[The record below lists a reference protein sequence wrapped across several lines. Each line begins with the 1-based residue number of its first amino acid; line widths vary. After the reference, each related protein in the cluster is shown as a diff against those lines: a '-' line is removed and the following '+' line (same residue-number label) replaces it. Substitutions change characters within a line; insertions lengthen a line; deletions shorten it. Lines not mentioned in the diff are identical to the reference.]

1 MSVNL
6 AVLAFFAVCFVGA
19 TVLVARRATRSES
32 TNKQLRSDGGLSAY
46 LPGRQ
51 TEFEHKPAGILR
63 WLTTV
68 DHKDIGILYILFGIA
83 AGTWGA
89 TDGMMIRAELFTAN
103 PTIWDP
109 QTYNAVFTMHG
120 LTMLFFFVTPV
131 FFGFANYFIPILLDA
146 EDMAFPRINAIA
158 FWLIPMAFLLARAGL
173 LTEVLGKML
182 LSFGIDIP
190 VLLILEPPSMGWTMY
205 VPLSTTLEN
214 PQMDLLLLGL
224 HLSGLATV
232 MGAINII
239 VTIFT
244 MRGEDVT
251 WSTLDIFSWTIL
263 TTSGIVLFAFPLL
276 GSALLML
283 LADRNLGTAFFTAEG
298 GPILWQHLFWFFG
311 HPEVYILVLPAFGL
325 VSYILPKFAGR
336 KLFGFKFIVY
346 STLAIGVLS
355 FGVWAHHLFATG
367 IDPRLRAAFMAVSI
381 AIAIPSAVKVF
392 NWITTL
398 WGGSI
403 RLTTPMIFSIGAVG
417 TFIIGGVTGVFLAS
431 IPVDLVLHDTYYVV
445 GHFHFIVVGIITFMA
460 FAAGYFWF
468 PLLTGRMY
476 DRRAAKVHAYITIVG
491 VFTTFT
497 PLLALGYLGLPRR
510 RAAYPAEFE
519 VLQQLATFGAVLLII
534 GLGIWALNMFQSWR
548 VGPKVE
554 DADVWNL
561 KETNQFTAEWQ
572 WFEGKLAD
580 NREASV
586 IDVGGSSGSTG
597 DPQTDGGSSVDDTSS
612 DCGGRD

>member
-1 MSVNL
+1 VPVDL
-6 AVLAFFAVCFVGA
+6 ALLAFFAVAFVGVAVLLARQA
-19 TVLVARRATRSES
+19 TASGSTDTRLV
-32 TNKQLRSDGGLSAY
+32 SDGGFSAW
-46 LPGRQ
+46 LPGQ
-51 TEFEHKPAGILR
+51 QSGFAHKPDGLLR

-89 TDGMMIRAELFTAN
+89 TDGMMMRAELFTAN

-190 VLLILEPPSMGWTMY
+190 VLLILEPPASGWTLY
-205 VPLSTTLEN
+205 APLSTTLQN

-244 MRGEDVT
+244 MRGERVT
-251 WSTLDIFSWTIL
+251 WSSLDIFSWTLL

-283 LADRNLGTAFFTAEG
+283 LADRNIGTAFFSAEG

-311 HPEVYILVLPAFGL
+311 HPEVYIHVLPAFGL

-336 KLFGFKFIVY
+336 QLFGFRFIVY

-355 FGVWAHHLFATG
+355 FGVWAHHMFATG
-367 IDPRLRAAFMAVSI
+367 IDPRLRAAFMAISI

-403 RLTTPMIFSIGAVG
+403 RLTAPMIFSIGSVG

-476 DRRAAKVHAYITIVG
+476 NQKVAKIHAYLTIVG

-534 GLGIWALNMFQSWR
+534 GLGIWALNMFQSFR
-548 VGPKVE
+548 VGPKVT

-561 KETNQFTAEWQ
+561 KETDQFSVEWR
-572 WFEGKLAD
+572 WFEQRLAD
-580 NREASV
+580 KREASSTAPA
-586 IDVGGSSGSTG
+586 DNSGDATR
-597 DPQTDGGSSVDDTSS
+597 DPHADGGSPGDGSQD
-612 DCGGRD
+612 

>member
-1 MSVNL
+1 MFAPLREWSTVP
-6 AVLAFFAVCFVGA
+6 VDLAFVALFAVGFVGSV
-19 TVLVARRATRSES
+19 VLLARRAATARATDSR
-32 TNKQLRSDGGLSAY
+32 LVSDGGFSAF
-46 LPGRQ
+46 LPGQQ
-51 TEFEHKPAGILR
+51 TGFAHKPDGLLR
-63 WLTTV
+63 WVTTV
-68 DHKDIGILYILFGIA
+68 DHKDIGILYILFGTA
-83 AGTWGA
+83 AGMWGA
-89 TDGMMIRAELFTAN
+89 TDGMMMRAELFTSTL
-103 PTIWDP
+103 TIWDAN
-109 QTYNAVFTMHG
+109 TYNAVFTMHG

-131 FFGFANYFIPILLDA
+131 FFGLANYFIPILLEAD
-146 EDMAFPRINAIA
+146 DMAFPRINAIA
-158 FWLIPMAFLLARAGL
+158 FWLLPLAFLLARAGL
-173 LTEVLGKML
+173 LTEVVGKLLLG
-182 LSFGIDIP
+182 FGIDIP
-190 VLLILEPPSMGWTMY
+190 VLLILEPPAMGWTMY

-239 VTIFT
+239 VTVFT
-244 MRGEDVT
+244 MRGERVT
-251 WSTLDIFSWTIL
+251 WSNLDIFSWTLL

-283 LADRNLGTAFFTAEG
+283 LADRNFGTAFFTADG

-336 KLFGFKFIVY
+336 KLFGFRFIVY

-355 FGVWAHHLFATG
+355 FGVWAHHMFATG
-367 IDPRLRAAFMAVSI
+367 IDPRLRVAFMAISI
-381 AIAIPSAVKVF
+381 AIAVPSAVKVF

-403 RLTTPMIFSIGAVG
+403 RLTAPMIFSIGAVG

-445 GHFHFIVVGIITFMA
+445 GHFHFIVVGTISFMA
-460 FAAGYFWF
+460 FAAGYYWF

-476 DRRAAKVHAYITIVG
+476 NQRVAKIHAYITIVG

-519 VLQQLATFGAVLLII
+519 VLQQLSTFGAVLLIL
-534 GLGIWALNMFQSWR
+534 GLGIWALNMFQSLR
-548 VGPKVE
+548 VGPKVT

-561 KETNQFTAEWQ
+561 KETDQFSAEWE
-572 WFEGKLAD
+572 WFEQRLAD
-580 NREASV
+580 REESSAS
-586 IDVGGSSGSTG
+586 GPTG
-597 DPQTDGGSSVDDTSS
+597 ETSPSDTRGTDTDSQ
-612 DCGGRD
+612 

>member
-1 MSVNL
+1 VPVDL
-6 AVLAFFAVCFVGA
+6 ALLAFFAVAFVGVAVLLARQA
-19 TVLVARRATRSES
+19 TASGSTDTRLV
-32 TNKQLRSDGGLSAY
+32 SDGGFSAW
-46 LPGRQ
+46 LPGQ
-51 TEFEHKPAGILR
+51 QSGFAHKPDGLLR

-89 TDGMMIRAELFTAN
+89 TDGMMMRAELFTAN

-190 VLLILEPPSMGWTMY
+190 VLLILEPPASGWTLY
-205 VPLSTTLEN
+205 APLSTTLQN

-244 MRGEDVT
+244 MRGERVT
-251 WSTLDIFSWTIL
+251 WSSLDIFSWTLL

-283 LADRNLGTAFFTAEG
+283 LADRNIGTAFFSAEG

-311 HPEVYILVLPAFGL
+311 HTEVYILVLPAFGL

-336 KLFGFKFIVY
+336 QLFGFRFIVY

-355 FGVWAHHLFATG
+355 FGVWAHHMFATG
-367 IDPRLRAAFMAVSI
+367 IDPRLRAAFMAISI

-403 RLTTPMIFSIGAVG
+403 RLTAPMIFSIGSVG

-476 DRRAAKVHAYITIVG
+476 NQKVAKIHAYLTIVG

-534 GLGIWALNMFQSWR
+534 GLGIWALNMFQSFR
-548 VGPKVE
+548 VGPKVT

-561 KETNQFTAEWQ
+561 KETDQFSVEWR
-572 WFEGKLAD
+572 WFEQRLAD
-580 NREASV
+580 KREASSTAPA
-586 IDVGGSSGSTG
+586 DNSGDATR
-597 DPQTDGGSSVDDTSS
+597 DPHADGGSPGDGSQD
-612 DCGGRD
+612 

>member
-1 MSVNL
+1 VFTGPREWSTVPVDL
-6 AVLAFFAVCFVGA
+6 ALLAFFAVAFVGVAVLLARQA
-19 TVLVARRATRSES
+19 TASGSTDTRLV
-32 TNKQLRSDGGLSAY
+32 SDGGFSAW
-46 LPGRQ
+46 LPGQ
-51 TEFEHKPAGILR
+51 QSGFAHKPDGLLR

-89 TDGMMIRAELFTAN
+89 TDGMMMRAELFTAN

-190 VLLILEPPSMGWTMY
+190 VLLILEPPASGWTLY
-205 VPLSTTLEN
+205 APLSTTLQN

-244 MRGEDVT
+244 MRGERVT
-251 WSTLDIFSWTIL
+251 WSSLDIFSWTLL

-283 LADRNLGTAFFTAEG
+283 LADRNIGTAFFSAEG

-336 KLFGFKFIVY
+336 QLFGFRFIVY

-355 FGVWAHHLFATG
+355 FGVWAHHMFATG
-367 IDPRLRAAFMAVSI
+367 IDPRLRAAFMAISI

-403 RLTTPMIFSIGAVG
+403 RLTAPMIFSIGSVG

-476 DRRAAKVHAYITIVG
+476 NQKVSEDTRLPHHRRRVYDVYAAARAG
-491 VFTTFT
+491 LSRS
-497 PLLALGYLGLPRR
+497 PAPPGGLPRR
-510 RAAYPAEFE
+510 VRGPPAVGHLRRGPADHWAGHLGTEYVPVVPGGAESNGRRCLEPQRDRSVLRRVAVVRAATRRQARG
-519 VLQQLATFGAVLLII
+519 VLDCARRQQ
-534 GLGIWALNMFQSWR
+534 R
-548 VGPKVE
+548 
-554 DADVWNL
+554 
-561 KETNQFTAEWQ
+561 
-572 WFEGKLAD
+572 
-580 NREASV
+580 
-586 IDVGGSSGSTG
+586 
-597 DPQTDGGSSVDDTSS
+597 
-612 DCGGRD
+612 

>member
-1 MSVNL
+1 MLLNL
-6 AVLAFFAVCFVGA
+6 AFAALLGAGFVVGIIA
-19 TVLVARRATRSES
+19 LTRRARGRSS
-32 TNKQLRSDGGLSAY
+32 DSDQLVSDGGFSAL
-46 LPGRQ
+46 LPGQQ
-51 TEFEHKPAGILR
+51 TGFAHKPDGLFR

-83 AGTWGA
+83 AGSWGA
-89 TDGMMIRAELFTAN
+89 TDGMMIRAELFTPELA
-103 PTIWDP
+103 IWGAD
-109 QTYNAVFTMHG
+109 TYNAVFTMHG

-131 FFGFANYFIPILLDA
+131 FFGFANYFIPILLNA

-190 VLLILEPPSMGWTMY
+190 VLLILEPPTAGWTMY
-205 VPLSTTLEN
+205 VPLSLTLNN

-232 MGAINII
+232 MGAINIV

-244 MRGEDVT
+244 MRGEGVT

-263 TTSGIVLFAFPLL
+263 TTSGIVIFAFPLL

-283 LADRNLGTAFFTAEG
+283 LADRNFGAAFFSAEG

-355 FGVWAHHLFATG
+355 FGVWAHHMFATG
-367 IDPRLRAAFMAVSI
+367 IDPRLRAAFMAISI
-381 AIAIPSAVKVF
+381 AIAVPSAVKVF

-403 RLTTPMIFSIGAVG
+403 RLDTPMIFAVGSVG
-417 TFIIGGVTGVFLAS
+417 TFIIGGVTGIFLAS

-445 GHFHFIVVGIITFMA
+445 GHFHFIVVGIISFMA

-468 PLLTGRMY
+468 PVLTGRMY
-476 DRRAAKVHAYITIVG
+476 NRTAAKVHAYVTIVG

-497 PLLALGYLGLPRR
+497 PMLALGYLGLPRR

-519 VLQQLATFGAVLLII
+519 VLQQLSTFGAVLLIL
-534 GLGIWALNMFQSWR
+534 GLGIWALNMFQSLR
-548 VGPKVE
+548 VGPKVQ

-561 KETNQFTAEWQ
+561 KATNQFTAEWQ
-572 WFEGKLAD
+572 WFETRLEER
-580 NREASV
+580 REETPTGEP
-586 IDVGGSSGSTG
+586 GGVSAA
-597 DPQTDGGSSVDDTSS
+597 DGGDADHGET
-612 DCGGRD
+612 G